1 MYQKQSLSMLE
12 NKTQLLMLNND
23 ESELVQ
29 IHLTGKWMGADSFAL

>member
-29 IHLTGKWMGADSFAL
+29 IHLTGK